1 MFKCVPACV
10 DMATFFHNH
19 LADWRRPRNATT
31 QAGWV
36 RVVSLVQS
44 QGSK

>member
-1 MFKCVPACV
+1 MRAILPGQSLV
-10 DMATFFHNH
+10 FHNH

-31 QAGWV
+31 QAGRV
-36 RVVSLVQS
+36 RAVSLVQS